1 MGWGG
6 SCVAQMPLSYTN
18 TRLVCTRNV
27 SGGRVYV
34 CVMCVCGLVN
44 TRECA
49 KKYPHTSVLHSLS
62 LQAGE
67 SGGVGQSGGGEG
79 YV

>member
-27 SGGRVYV
+27 SGGRVYA
-34 CVMCVCGLVN
+34 MCVCDVCGHV
-44 TRECA
+44 
-49 KKYPHTSVLHSLS
+49 
-62 LQAGE
+62 
-67 SGGVGQSGGGEG
+67 
-79 YV
+79 YVV